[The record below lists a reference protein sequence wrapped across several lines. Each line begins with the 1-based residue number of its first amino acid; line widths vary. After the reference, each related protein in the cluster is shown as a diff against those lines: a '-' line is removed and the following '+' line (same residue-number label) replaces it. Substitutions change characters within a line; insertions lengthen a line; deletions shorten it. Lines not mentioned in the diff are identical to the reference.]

1 MRLKVY
7 VLTPENIA
15 YVDVVDELILQT
27 SSGQV
32 GVLSGHTPL
41 LTTIDIRLIIFR
53 RGSVWTSIAM
63 IGGVA
68 LLNGNQSTILVNEV
82 EVQSSATERALAQ
95 SLDQAIRR
103 LNQALGDKE
112 KERAIVSFK
121 RARAIYQLRRSI
133 AEE

>member
-32 GVLSGHTPL
+32 GVLSGHAPL
-41 LTTIDIRLIIFR
+41 LTTIDIGLIIFR

-133 AEE
+133 TEE